1 MLFIDEQMNNIAFEQ
16 RFQGQLRALE
26 RALNFDNK
34 INLFLQQNKTSYS
47 IENRLQTEIKNVKIR
62 VSH

>member
-1 MLFIDEQMNNIAFEQ
+1 MLFIDEQMNNIAFEK

-47 IENRLQTEIKNVKIR
+47 IENRLQAEIKNVKIR